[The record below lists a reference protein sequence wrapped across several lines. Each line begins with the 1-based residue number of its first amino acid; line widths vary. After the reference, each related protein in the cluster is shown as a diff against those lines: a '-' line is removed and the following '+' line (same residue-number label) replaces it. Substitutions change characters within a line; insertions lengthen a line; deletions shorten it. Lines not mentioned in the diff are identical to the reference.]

1 MYPFVYDVLFS
12 QWSMWLNDFE
22 STLSLQNIAR
32 KTKRSRP
39 ANLKDLLL
47 LAVNRMMFQGVSTD
61 CYICFDGDS

>member
-1 MYPFVYDVLFS
+1 MILS
-12 QWSMWLNDFE
+12 S
-22 STLSLQNIAR
+22 LSLSQNIAR

-61 CYICFDGDS
+61 CYGGYIHFDGDS